1 MLSKSSD
8 NNDSLALLDLLKK
21 SQEGEDISEL
31 VDRIKEEADNAYAQK
46 LEAQNKAKEVVE
58 AIANGNHNKNVRF

>member
-31 VDRIKEEADNAYAQK
+31 VDRIKEEAENAYAKK